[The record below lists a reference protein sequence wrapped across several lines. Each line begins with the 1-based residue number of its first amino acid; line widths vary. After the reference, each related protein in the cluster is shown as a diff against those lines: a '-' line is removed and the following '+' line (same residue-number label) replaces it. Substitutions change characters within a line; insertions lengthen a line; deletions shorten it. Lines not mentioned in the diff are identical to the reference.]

1 MKGRK
6 FMSNQRI
13 IDHFEE
19 EAKKYD
25 EIILTLIPNYKQM
38 VEVLVS
44 ILPFRPD
51 QTFCVID
58 LGCGTGTISRK
69 IKDAFPNINLTCV
82 DIAKNMLDIASA
94 KNGSNTI
101 LIQADFNTFDF
112 PQKYDAIV
120 SSLALHHLE
129 KDEDKQGFYDRIFEA
144 LNDGGIFIN
153 IDVVTSDD
161 SLLQQVYLQKWT
173 NFMVN
178 NTSIHE
184 VENKW
189 LPSYYA
195 EDRPVSLLRH
205 LGMLK
210 ETGFSMIDV
219 VYKYYNYAVY
229 CAIK

>member
-1 MKGRK
+1 
-6 FMSNQRI
+6 MSNQRI
-13 IDHFEE
+13 IDHFEQ

-25 EIILTLIPNYKQM
+25 EIILTLIPNYRQM

-44 ILPFRPD
+44 ILPFK
-51 QTFCVID
+51 QHQIFSVID
-58 LGCGTGTISRK
+58 LGCGTGTISRE
-69 IKDAFPNINLTCV
+69 IKNTFPNINLTCV

-94 KNGSNTI
+94 KNGPDTI
-101 LIQADFNTFDF
+101 LIHADFNTFVF

-129 KDEDKQGFYDRIFEA
+129 ADEDKQGFYAKIFGA
-144 LNDGGIFIN
+144 LNDGGIFVN

-161 SLLQQVYLQKWT
+161 SLLQQVNLQKWK

-178 NTSIHE
+178 NTSIDE

-189 LPSYYA
+189 LPNYYA
-195 EDRPVSLLRH
+195 EDRPISLLRH
-205 LGMLK
+205 LEMLK
-210 ETGFSMIDV
+210 ETGFSMVDV

-229 CAIK
+229 CARKGFQT

>member
-1 MKGRK
+1 
-6 FMSNQRI
+6 MSNQRI
-13 IDHFEE
+13 RDHFEE

-25 EIILTLIPNYKQM
+25 EIILTLIPNYRQM

-44 ILPFRPD
+44 ILPFSKE
-51 QTFCVID
+51 QVFSVLD

-69 IKDAFPNINLTCV
+69 IKDVFPNIKLTCV

-94 KNGSNTI
+94 KNGSDTI

-129 KDEDKQGFYDRIFEA
+129 TDEDKQGFYNKIYEA

-161 SLLQQVYLQKWT
+161 SSLQQVYMNKWIDFIAQ
-173 NFMVN
+173 NIPV
-178 NTSIHE
+178 SEI
-184 VENKW
+184 ENKW
-189 LPSYYA
+189 LPTYYA
-195 EDRPVSLLRH
+195 EDRPVSLLQH
-205 LGMLK
+205 IKMLEK
-210 ETGFSMIDV
+210 AGFNMVDV
-219 VYKYYNYAVY
+219 VYKYYNFAVY
-229 CAIK
+229 CAMK